1 MMAHSKP
8 SLKNDYNHCQ
18 NIIKHHSKSFYYA
31 FSTLPEKDADAVY
44 AIYAFCRTA
53 DDAIDH
59 AKNMETRIVNLERLE
74 KELDNFLSGN
84 VPKAPMWRALSDVMA
99 RYDIDPSML
108 YTQLDGQRMDIRFK
122 QPEAIDDLINYSNHV
137 AGSVGRLLL
146 PILSNDLTGPRRQN
160 AEKLGVAMQ
169 ITNILRDIGE
179 DNREH
184 GRIYIPKSVLKKHG
198 YTEEQLASGE
208 INKNFRAMW
217 EDLAGTAEQLYD
229 TAREEI
235 TYYKPEARLPLL
247 LSLSI
252 YREILNEV
260 RHNEYDCFSKRNS
273 VSLAKKIKIREAEK
287 IYIKTLE
294 DK

>member
-1 MMAHSKP
+1 MAHSNP
-8 SLKNDYNHCQ
+8 PLKSDYNHCQ

-31 FSTLPEKDADAVY
+31 FSSLPEKDANAVY

-59 AKNMETRIVNLERLE
+59 AKDMESRILNLEKLE
-74 KELDNFLSGN
+74 KELDAFLNGT
-84 VPKAPMWRALSDVMA
+84 VPNAPMWRALADVMDC
-99 RYDIDPSML
+99 YDIDSSML
-108 YTQLDGQRMDIRFK
+108 YTQLDGQRMDIRFS
-122 QPEAIDDLINYSNHV
+122 QPEDLDDLIHYSNHV

-146 PILSNDLTGPRRQN
+146 PILSNDLTDPRMKN

-179 DNREH
+179 DHRDH
-184 GRIYIPKSVLKKHG
+184 GRIYIPKSVLEKHD
-198 YTEEQLASGE
+198 YTEEQLAAGE
-208 INKNFRAMW
+208 INGNFRTMW
-217 EDLAGTAEQLYD
+217 EDLAGTAERLYD

-252 YREILNEV
+252 YREILDEV